1 PLFRRYCLCGL
12 RGSMGH
18 NQSVHVSQGVDNRS
32 LHCQIVALGAAGVL
46 LTTAATC
53 WVVLPDASDEMI
65 RRLVLALV
73 LAGAVGL
80 MLLAMGAA
88 RLLRPLR
95 SLRDDL
101 KRSVEEHEAS
111 KQVLSQR
118 TRTVDRL
125 LEFSQTVQGV
135 GKADQIFA
143 TLAHFLRVELNLAGI
158 VVIAS
163 D

>member
-1 PLFRRYCLCGL
+1 MRFAIKTVNRCGIKLHPLSVDTVSAGCA
-12 RGSMGH
+12 GSNGPT
-18 NQSVHVSQGVDNRS
+18 QSVPLSQGVDNRS

-46 LTTAATC
+46 LTTAATW
-53 WVVLPDASDEMI
+53 WVVLPDASDELI

-73 LAGAVGL
+73 LAGAIGL
-80 MLLAMGAA
+80 ILLAMGAA

-111 KQVLSQR
+111 KQVLAQR

-135 GKADQIFA
+135 
-143 TLAHFLRVELNLAGI
+143 
-158 VVIAS
+158 
-163 D
+163 